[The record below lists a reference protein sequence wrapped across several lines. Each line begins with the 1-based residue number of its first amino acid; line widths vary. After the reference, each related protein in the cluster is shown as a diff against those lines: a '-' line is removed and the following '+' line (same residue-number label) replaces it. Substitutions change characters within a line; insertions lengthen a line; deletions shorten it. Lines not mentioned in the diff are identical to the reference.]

1 VCKLKATGGGIAHLL
16 RRPDC
21 MKLVVRSHNFLLA
34 LAIVASLRFAGAE
47 EAPGVPNFHQV
58 NQQVFRGAQPTKEG
72 WNSLAK
78 LGVKVVIDLRQDKEG
93 GEHLISAEA
102 KAVQEA
108 GMRYVNV
115 PLKGI
120 VAPSDDQ
127 IAKILII
134 LNGPDPVFVHCRQGK
149 DRTGVVIA
157 CYRIAHDRWDS
168 KRAMGEAKAI
178 GMHWKEVGMKR
189 YISHFTG
196 VGMSTAPVAEN
207 TVVQSEPR
215 KIKP

>member
-1 VCKLKATGGGIAHLL
+1 MKFNT
-16 RRPDC
+16 RRSRQF
-21 MKLVVRSHNFLLA
+21 LLLA
-34 LAIVASLRFAGAE
+34 LGVVAALRIVGAQQ
-47 EAPGVPNFHQV
+47 APGVPNFHQV
-58 NQQVFRGAQPTKEG
+58 NEHVFRGAQPAGEG

-102 KAVQEA
+102 KAVEAA

-115 PLKGI
+115 PLKGV

-127 IAKILII
+127 IVRILTI
-134 LNGPDPVFVHCRQGK
+134 LYGSDPVFVHCRQGK
-149 DRTGVVIA
+149 DRTGVAIA
-157 CYRIAHDRWDS
+157 CYRIAHDGWDRQ
-168 KRAMGEAKAI
+168 KALDEAKAI
-178 GMHWKEVGMKR
+178 GMHWQEVGMKR

-196 VGMSTAPVAEN
+196 VGIGIVPGAEG
-207 TVVQSEPR
+207 TPVQSEPR

>member
-1 VCKLKATGGGIAHLL
+1 
-16 RRPDC
+16 
-21 MKLVVRSHNFLLA
+21 MKPVARSYHFLLA
-34 LAIVASLRFAGAE
+34 LATVASFRFAGAE
-47 EAPGVPNFHQV
+47 QASGVPNFHQV

-72 WNSLAK
+72 WSSLAK

-120 VAPSDDQ
+120 VAPPDDQ
-127 IAKILII
+127 IAKILTI
-134 LNGPDPVFVHCRQGK
+134 LNGPDPAFVHCREGK
-149 DRTGVVIA
+149 DRTGVAIA

-168 KRAMGEAKAI
+168 KRALDEAKAI
-178 GMHWKEVGMKR
+178 GMHWKEVGMKH

-196 VGMSTAPVAEN
+196 VGISTAPAAES
-207 TVVQSEPR
+207 TLVQSEAR